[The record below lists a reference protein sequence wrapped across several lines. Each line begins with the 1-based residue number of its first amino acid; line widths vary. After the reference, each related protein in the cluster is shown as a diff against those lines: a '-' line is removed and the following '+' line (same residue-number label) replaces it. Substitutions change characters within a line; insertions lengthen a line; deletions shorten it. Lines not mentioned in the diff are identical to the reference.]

1 MILES
6 ENLVISDN
14 IPAKLCTKVLAYRD
28 ASWRQPV
35 LQSDRGGQEV

>member
-6 ENLVISDN
+6 EDQVIPGN
-14 IPAKLCTKVLAYRD
+14 IPAKASSKVLAYRD

-35 LQSDRGGQEV
+35 L